1 MSPTCREEVLKGK
14 GKDPKPNLKPSKSSL
29 RPSKYKTQ
37 IEESVICKPIGQPDQ
52 DSSQAKIRSIPTLQ
66 IPSTLPSNLTAKQE
80 LMAWH
85 LKLGHLP
92 FGVIQ
97 NAARLGILPHRLTQ
111 VKDHPKCPS
120 CLYGAAHRRSWRT
133 GKEYSHLREAKGPG
147 DVVSVDQL
155 VSSVP
160 GFIAQERTNV
170 RYKLTKR
177 RFKAATVFVDHF
189 SRLSYVHIHTSTG
202 GDEAVQ
208 AKEAFEAFAAQRGVL
223 QKLPAFWRIYPKNAL
238 STSKL

>member
-1 MSPTCREEVLKGK
+1 MLECR
-14 GKDPKPNLKPSKSSL
+14 
-29 RPSKYKTQ
+29 
-37 IEESVICKPIGQPDQ
+37 
-52 DSSQAKIRSIPTLQ
+52 IRSSI
-66 IPSTLPSNLTAKQE
+66 S
-80 LMAWH
+80 
-85 LKLGHLP
+85 P
-92 FGVIQ
+92 FE
-97 NAARLGILPHRLTQ
+97 AL
-111 VKDHPKCPS
+111 
-120 CLYGAAHRRSWRT
+120 
-133 GKEYSHLREAKGPG
+133 YSHLREAKGPG

-208 AKEAFEAFAAQRGVL
+208 AKEAFEAFAAQRGVYVTNIL
-223 QKLPAFWRIYPKNAL
+223 DVVQDVLIL
-238 STSKL
+238 SKLVHEFFRPGEGRSDSVQVESEHVWIDRGDLEFFEDTIPDSKYLDWKLLSLGQEGPEKRTAAKRVMDRQTIFVLHVAVESGTEKYLRMN